1 MNNIKIVI
9 KRKLRTY
16 RNRILNRINK
26 VIEFFKLKTKGITIE
41 NTSYVTRTVYFIS
54 IIVLISIII
63 GTKMDKSDDVVLLE
77 SELDLATSQVVFL
90 QTHTDDLQSQME
102 SLTSDLENQID
113 SSETRIVGLENDLNL
128 YLNTLSDLK
137 SYNAELEEQLTTEKF
152 LVSDCDIELEQL
164 QKDLDLADAWIKS
177 HIELIEQ

>member
-1 MNNIKIVI
+1 MLKNIKIFI

-16 RNRILNRINK
+16 RNRILKRINK

-41 NTSYVTRTVYFIS
+41 STSYVTRPIYFIS
-54 IIVLISIII
+54 IFVLISVIINQ
-63 GTKMDKSDDVVLLE
+63 KVNKSDDVVLLE

-90 QTHTDDLQSQME
+90 QTHTDELQSQME
-102 SLTSDLENQID
+102 SSVEYTE
-113 SSETRIVGLENDLNL
+113 GLENDLDI
-128 YLNTLSDLK
+128 YLSTLSDLK
-137 SYNAELEEQLTTEKF
+137 RYNAELEEQLTTEKF

>member
-1 MNNIKIVI
+1 MIRNIKIVI

-16 RNRILNRINK
+16 RNRILKRINK

-41 NTSYVTRTVYFIS
+41 NTSYVTRTIYFIS

-102 SLTSDLENQID
+102 SSENQ
-113 SSETRIVGLENDLNL
+113 IVGLENDVSL

-137 SYNAELEEQLTTEKF
+137 SYNANLEEQVTTAGF
-152 LVSDCDIELEQL
+152 VIADLELEIEKIQD
-164 QKDLDLADAWIKS
+164 DLNKADAWIKS
-177 HIELIEQ
+177 HIKLIEQ